1 MNMAGGYARFPGVV
15 GTAVSKICRYE
26 VARTGLS
33 TSECDRYGFDGVAVT
48 IAATTRAGYYPGSG
62 PISVRLI
69 GDRADGRLLGGQIV
83 GVEGAAKRID
93 VVATALW
100 NRMMV
105 EEVVDLD
112 LSYAPPFSSVW
123 DPVQIAARELLKEL

>member
-1 MNMAGGYARFPGVV
+1 MATHVIVGSGPV

-62 PISVRLI
+62 PISVRL
-69 GDRADGRLLGGQIV
+69 RLNCLS
-83 GVEGAAKRID
+83 GV
-93 VVATALW
+93 
-100 NRMMV
+100 
-105 EEVVDLD
+105 
-112 LSYAPPFSSVW
+112 
-123 DPVQIAARELLKEL
+123 